1 MPLRSAKTGTLRD
14 REPGIELQ
22 RDTEDDCHHY
32 KAINHHQDSACRLS
46 DAVNSRYYWRFV
58 KSG

>member
-32 KAINHHQDSACRLS
+32 KAINHHHDSACRLS
-46 DAVNSRYYWRFV
+46 DAVNSRY
-58 KSG
+58 